1 MISRI
6 TSRSAP
12 SHRKKRGGIAIA
24 LHGGAGVIERS
35 KMSPQMERQYRE
47 GLAAAL
53 EAGHSVLTAGGSSL
67 DAVAAAVVVME
78 DSPLFNAGRG
88 AAFTAEGKNELD
100 AAIMDGATLR
110 AGAVTLVTTVKNPV
124 LLARLV
130 MEKTRHV
137 MLAGHGAE
145 ALAREHGLET
155 AAPGYFFTERRWEAL
170 QRILKAQDAGRKIA
184 LTESERHGTV
194 GAVALDRDGNLAAA
208 TSTGGYTNKMAG
220 RVGDTPIIG
229 AGTYANNGTA
239 AVSCTG
245 VGEYFMRTV
254 AAHSVSMLMELK
266 GWSVERAAGHVV
278 RNQLVPLG
286 GGGGLIAVDRAGHI
300 VRCMS
305 GAGLYYAHR
314 QEGSPSVVAI
324 YPETEAGESVTRAT
338 SRQRGDG

>member
-1 MISRI
+1 
-6 TSRSAP
+6 
-12 SHRKKRGGIAIA
+12 
-24 LHGGAGVIERS
+24 
-35 KMSPQMERQYRE
+35 MSPQVEREYRA

-53 EAGHSVLTAGGSSL
+53 EAGYAVLARGGPSL

-100 AAIMDGATLR
+100 AAIMDGVTLR
-110 AGAVTLVTTVKNPV
+110 AGAVTLVTTVKNPI

-130 MEKTRHV
+130 MENTRHV
-137 MLAGHGAE
+137 MLSAHGAE

-155 AAPGYFFTERRWEAL
+155 VAPEYFYTERRWQAL
-170 QRILKAQDAGRKIA
+170 QRVRKAQVAGDDARI
-184 LTESERHGTV
+184 TEGEKHGTV
-194 GAVALDRDGNLAAA
+194 GAVALDRHGNLAAA

-229 AGTYANNGTA
+229 AGTYASNATA

-245 VGEYFMRTV
+245 QGEYFMRAV

-266 GWSVERAAGHVV
+266 GWSVKQAAEHVL

-300 VRCMS
+300 ARCLS
-305 GAGLYYAHR
+305 GAGMYYAHR
-314 QEGSPSVVAI
+314 KEGSPPVVAI
-324 YPETEAGESVTRAT
+324 YAEAEA
-338 SRQRGDG
+338 